1 MESPQTKSWTAFS
14 SKWQWWLNQSLGMA
28 KETTFPADIFC
39 SLKDLLGMERYA
51 HHFDLLARK
60 QRVKS
65 IMGGKHASKLRGR
78 GLDFEEV
85 RQYVKGD
92 DIRNIDWK
100 VTARTR
106 ETHTRVFSEEKEKP
120 TLILVDQSK
129 SMFFGSQKRT
139 KSVVAAELAA
149 LAAFRILKEG
159 DRVGGIVFADQGID
173 IVLPKRDRRNILRF
187 FENIVKRNHEL
198 SEDKTGDFEDL
209 LKEAAAKTENIVT
222 HDFMILIIGDF
233 HRYSPDVLKSI
244 TMLSQHND
252 LILAKIVDPFERDIA
267 AVKFVAGNEQT
278 QVAVDGQEKSLRRKF
293 EEGFDTDFREF
304 QAKLKKHRIP
314 IFQVDTVQPIE
325 QQIKQLFRTPAK

>member
-1 MESPQTKSWTAFS
+1 
-14 SKWQWWLNQSLGMA
+14 MA
-28 KETTFPADIFC
+28 RETTFPTDIFC
-39 SLKDLLGMERYA
+39 NLKDLLGMERYA
-51 HHFDLLARK
+51 HHFNLLARK

-65 IMGGKHASKLRGR
+65 ILGGKHASKLRGR

-120 TLILVDQSK
+120 ALILVDQSK
-129 SMFFGSQKRT
+129 SMFFGSEKKT

-173 IVLPKRDRRNILRF
+173 IVFPKRDRRNILRF

-198 SEDKTGDFEDL
+198 SEDKSGNFEDL
-209 LKEAAAKTENIVT
+209 LREVTAKAENIIT
-222 HDFMILIIGDF
+222 HDFMVLIISDF
-233 HRYSPDVLKSI
+233 HRYSPQVLKSI

-252 LILAKIVDPFERDIA
+252 VILAKVTDPFERAIA
-267 AVKFVAGNEQT
+267 EVKFVAGDEQT
-278 QVAVDGQEKSLRRKF
+278 QVAVDGQEKSLREKF
-293 EEGFDTDFREF
+293 EEGFDADFQEF

-314 IFQVDTVQPIE
+314 IFQIDTVQPIE
-325 QQIKQLFRTPAK
+325 QQIKELFKSPAK